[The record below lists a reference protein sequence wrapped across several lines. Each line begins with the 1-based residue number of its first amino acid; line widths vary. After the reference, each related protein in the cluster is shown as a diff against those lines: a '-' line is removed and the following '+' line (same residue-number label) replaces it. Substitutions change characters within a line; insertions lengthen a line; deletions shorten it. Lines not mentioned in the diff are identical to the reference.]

1 MTGPLFS
8 ATIRDAVPLGGRFL
22 LSVVGAGT
30 RPQLPCRLRIEG
42 LPDELTLL
50 DIVSSPTL
58 WLLSEVTLV
67 VEAQAQA
74 DWRGWAGRVVAE
86 VGSG

>member
-1 MTGPLFS
+1 MTAPLFR
-8 ATIRDAVPLGGRFL
+8 ATIRDVVPLGGRFL
-22 LSVVGAGT
+22 LSVVGAGS

-42 LPDELTLL
+42 TPTDLTLL
-50 DIVSSPTL
+50 DIVNSPTL

-74 DWRGWAGRVVAE
+74 DWRSWAGRVVAE
-86 VGSG
+86 VSTG